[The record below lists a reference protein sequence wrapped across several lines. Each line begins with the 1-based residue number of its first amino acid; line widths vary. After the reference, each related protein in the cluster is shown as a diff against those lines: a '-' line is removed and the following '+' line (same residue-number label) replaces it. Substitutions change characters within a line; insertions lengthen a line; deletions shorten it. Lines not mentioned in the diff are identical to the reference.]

1 MKKCFAFLLLVC
13 HMNTSMFLPQV
24 QEEDVYDANK
34 EQIDDINSIV
44 ELINVELGYDKTA
57 DDEDDDSGQ
66 NFHIVKLAEYS
77 FQQQSV
83 LIERLDFKEINN
95 KTFSEYKVP
104 SIKSV
109 VSDIVTP
116 PPDFI

>member
-1 MKKCFAFLLLVC
+1 
-13 HMNTSMFLPQV
+13 MNTSMFLPQMS
-24 QEEDVYDANK
+24 EADVYNERG

-66 NFHIVKLAEYS
+66 NFHMVKLAEYS
-77 FQQQSV
+77 FQQQSI
-83 LIERLDFKEINN
+83 LIERTDYKEIINRA
-95 KTFSEYKVP
+95 FSVYKVP
-104 SIKSV
+104 SVNTV
-109 VSDIVTP
+109 VTDIVTP

>member
-1 MKKCFAFLLLVC
+1 
-13 HMNTSMFLPQV
+13 MNTSMFLPQV
-24 QEEDVYDANK
+24 QEEDTYNENG
-34 EQIDDINSIV
+34 EQVDDINSIV
-44 ELINVELGYDKTA
+44 ELISVELGYDKTA

-66 NFHIVKLAEYS
+66 NFHVVKLPEYS

-83 LIERLDFKEINN
+83 LIERTDFKEINR
-95 KTFSEYKVP
+95 KAFSEYKVP
-104 SIKSV
+104 SVKSV

>member
-1 MKKCFAFLLLVC
+1 
-13 HMNTSMFLPQV
+13 MFLPQV
-24 QEEDVYDANK
+24 QEADIYDANG
-34 EQIDDINSIV
+34 QQVDDINSIV

-66 NFHIVKLAEYS
+66 NFHLVKLPEYS

-83 LIERLDFKEINN
+83 LIEKIDFKEINR
-95 KTFSEYKVP
+95 KAFPEYKVP
-104 SIKSV
+104 SIKFV
-109 VSDIVTP
+109 FTEIVTP